1 MKQYKASPYWKNRGK
16 SVTLKDGIEAL
27 IDAYKLRAKFNK
39 TSVVA
44 NWEQYVGKP
53 IAAKTSKIYVHDRK
67 LFVRIESAVMR
78 NELKLMKSKVLEE
91 VNKNY
96 PESVIDDVVFV

>member
-1 MKQYKASPYWKNRGK
+1 MKQYKASPHWRTRGTAV
-16 SVTLKDGIEAL
+16 SLKDGIEAL
-27 IDAYKLRAKFNK
+27 LDAYRLRAKYNK

-44 NWEQYVGKP
+44 NWEHYVGKP

-78 NELKLMKSKVLEE
+78 NELKLMKTKVLEE

-96 PESVIDDVVFV
+96 PEPVIDAVVFV